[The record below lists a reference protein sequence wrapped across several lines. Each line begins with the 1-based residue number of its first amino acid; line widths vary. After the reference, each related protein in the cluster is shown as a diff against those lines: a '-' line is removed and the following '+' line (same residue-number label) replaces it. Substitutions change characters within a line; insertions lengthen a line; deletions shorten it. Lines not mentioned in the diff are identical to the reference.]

1 MARTGIPMQIT
12 AVDSDHN
19 LFGVQDVFSSELVDQ
34 VLATP
39 WLELPWT
46 RQAEQEHW
54 PRRRICNNAI
64 SWIPQWKQ
72 ELGQCWPMIQQQLN
86 IKLDPYMGVGTA
98 FWVDEPG
105 FTCDLHTD
113 GAMSGSLHLSW
124 IGTGTSF
131 YWHKDPATL
140 RYQVPALPNSG
151 YIMINQTDSTGFR
164 KMIWHGMLT
173 PVPEN
178 TFRLTS
184 YTWLTPQ

>member
-1 MARTGIPMQIT
+1 
-12 AVDSDHN
+12 
-19 LFGVQDVFSSELVDQ
+19 
-34 VLATP
+34 
-39 WLELPWT
+39 
-46 RQAEQEHW
+46 
-54 PRRRICNNAI
+54 
-64 SWIPQWKQ
+64 
-72 ELGQCWPMIQQQLN
+72 LN
-86 IKLDPYMGVGTA
+86 IKLAPYYGTYGTA

-105 FTCDLHTD
+105 FVCDLHTD

-131 YWHKDPATL
+131 YWHKDHTTP

-151 YIMINQTDSTGFR
+151 YIMINQVDSTGFR